1 MLSDIKIIAVYC
13 LIDDILKGI
22 GHKEDSRRKLSDS
35 EVITT
40 AVVGALYFGGH
51 MDNARN
57 FMKMTGMI
65 PQMLDKSRF
74 CRRLHVL
81 EPLLFS
87 MFFQVGEYVKQIMG
101 AGEYVIDSFP
111 VPVCDN
117 IRISRSKIVKGKQ
130 WRGKQCSMRR
140 YFYGVKVQVLT
151 TASGIPVEFSFV
163 PGNESDVQAL
173 KKLPINV
180 APESNVYGDS
190 AYTDYGIEDDMKEGD
205 DINLMI
211 QRKSNA
217 KRTDQPWTRFIKET
231 MRKRIETVFSGLKAL
246 FLRTIHAVTFKGFLI
261 KLVIFIMGYTFNKL
275 TDN

>member
-22 GHKEDSRRKLSDS
+22 GHKEDSRRKVSDS

-40 AVVGALYFGGH
+40 AVVAALYFGGH

-57 FMKMTGMI
+57 FMKMTGMV

-74 CRRLHVL
+74 CRRLHEL
-81 EPLLFS
+81 ESLLFS
-87 MFFQVGEYVKQIMG
+87 MFFQIGEYVKQVMG

-111 VPVCDN
+111 VAVCDN
-117 IRISRSKIVKGKQ
+117 IKISRSKIVKGEQ
-130 WRGKQCSMRR
+130 WRGRQCSMRR

-151 TASGIPVEFSFV
+151 TAGGIPVEFSFV

-190 AYTDYGIEDDMKEGD
+190 AYTDYGIEDDMKD
-205 DINLMI
+205 ADSINLMI

-217 KRTDQPWTRFIKET
+217 KRKDEPWTRFIKET

-246 FLRTIHAVTFKGFLI
+246 FQRTIHAVTFKGFLL
-261 KLVIFIMGYTFNKL
+261 KLVTFILAYTLNKL
-275 TDN
+275 TDY